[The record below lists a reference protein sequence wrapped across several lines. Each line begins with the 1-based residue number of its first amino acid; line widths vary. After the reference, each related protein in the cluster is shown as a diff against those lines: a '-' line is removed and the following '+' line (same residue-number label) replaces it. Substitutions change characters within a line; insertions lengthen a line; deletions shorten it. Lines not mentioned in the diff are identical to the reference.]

1 MALPSATAAVC
12 LPAAMRQPKGQKTLA
27 GIFAKIKDCFKP
39 FRAAIVGVGH
49 FMHLLCLAKRGQ
61 QPDFVLVFRWTQGAG
76 RAFVVG
82 IHHKDPVKPGKIA
95 AQQLPCALA
104 RQVVATCP
112 CVLLAACIR
121 REANVIVVGAG

>member
-104 RQVVATCP
+104 RRMARNCLRKTSG
-112 CVLLAACIR
+112 LR
-121 REANVIVVGAG
+121 RR